1 MRETLKP
8 YNMNITLETL
18 MNETTGM
25 NPVQFEAYCETNGI
39 QTEWLEV
46 CITDFNDGVYNVAL
60 SDYDDVN
67 VFAIDGSTILFQ

>member
-1 MRETLKP
+1 MKNLKEV
-8 YNMNITLETL
+8 IQD
-18 MNETTGM
+18 TTGM

-46 CITDFNDGVYNVAL
+46 CVSDFNDGVYNVAL

-67 VFAIDGSTILFQ
+67 VFAINGSGIKFQ